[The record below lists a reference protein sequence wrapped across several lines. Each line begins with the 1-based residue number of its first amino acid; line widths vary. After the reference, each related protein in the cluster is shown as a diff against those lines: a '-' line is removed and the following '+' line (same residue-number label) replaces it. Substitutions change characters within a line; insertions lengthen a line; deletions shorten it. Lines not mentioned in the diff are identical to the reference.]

1 MKMAVRKHTGSAI
14 AICLIACL
22 HTCGLASAQQPEQAT
37 RVELTPMAGYQGQE
51 NFTDATSG
59 AKLRLDGAHSF
70 GLIVDVNVTPNSQV
84 EVLYTSA
91 KSALAPAAGGPEL
104 TDVKIEYLH
113 VGGLLVYG
121 HDRVRPFFG
130 ATLGASRFSPN
141 APGLNSDTNFS
152 VGIVGGVKLFLT
164 KNFGLR
170 LEARGFAT
178 QTSGD
183 GAAFCNN
190 GACRIFYD
198 GDFFWQVTANAGL
211 VIAF

>member
-1 MKMAVRKHTGSAI
+1 MAVRKHTDSAT

-22 HTCGLASAQQPEQAT
+22 YACGGVCAQQPEQVT
-37 RVELTPMAGYQGQE
+37 HVELTPMAGYQGKE
-51 NFTDATSG
+51 NFTDETSG
-59 AKLRLDGAHSF
+59 AKLRLDGAHSA
-70 GLIVDVNVTPNSQV
+70 GLIVDVNVTPDSQV
-84 EVLYTSA
+84 EFLYTNG
-91 KSALAPAAGGPEL
+91 KSPLAPEAGGPTL
-104 TDVKIEYLH
+104 TDVKVEYLH

-121 HDRVRPFFG
+121 RDRIRPFFG
-130 ATLGASRFSPN
+130 ATLGASRFSPS
-141 APGLNSDTNFS
+141 APGMNSDTNFS
-152 VGIVGGVKLFLT
+152 LGIVGGVKLFLT
-164 KNFGLR
+164 KNLGLR